1 MKIHYKSDDK
11 QAPAYLAKV
20 KHEPVEYTG
29 AWNRIKFGTNLTQT
43 KQENIVLAKLGTIN
57 ITSNNNSSDFIVSSP
72 AKNCFS
78 HCSYCYVTRHTLH
91 NSPVTIFTN
100 IDDIVLKLKKHISL
114 LKEKEFATQQGDK
127 WVYEISCD
135 TDIGN
140 TYHLIE
146 WNKLLDV
153 FRIND
158 KASCTMAS
166 KTFNK
171 SLCSYPATRN
181 IRIRMSLSPQWVIDS
196 IEKGTSSLKTRLNAL
211 QKYYDAGFEVH
222 INLSPL
228 LIYPE
233 EAFEEDYRYIFDE
246 ISKLSSE
253 FLKQTALEVIVLTT
267 TCAQHEMNLE
277 LGNDETYT
285 WNEDVQE
292 GKVSKTYGS
301 EAIRYKVNF
310 KKKYLDIIRKINK
323 ETINIPIKYIF

>member
-1 MKIHYKSDDK
+1 VKIHYKSDNK

-29 AWNRIKFGTNLTQT
+29 AWNRIKFNTNLTET
-43 KQENIVLAKLGTIN
+43 KRNNIVLAELKDVKVV
-57 ITSNNNSSDFIVSSP
+57 SNNNSSDFIVSSP

-78 HCSYCYVTRHTLH
+78 LCSYCYVTRHTLH

-100 IDDIVLKLKKHISL
+100 IDKIISVLKKHISS
-114 LKEKEFATQQGDK
+114 LKEKEFATQQGSK

-146 WNKLLDV
+146 WDKLFEV
-153 FRIND
+153 FRDSEI
-158 KASCTMAS
+158 ASCTFAS
-166 KTFNK
+166 KSFNSK
-171 SLCSYPATRN
+171 LAEYPATRN
-181 IRIRMSLSPQWVIDS
+181 LRVRMSLSPQWVIDS

-233 EAFEEDYRYIFDE
+233 EQFESDYRYIFNE
-246 ISKLSSE
+246 ISKLSPE
-253 FLKQTALEVIVLTT
+253 LLKQTALEVIVLTT

-292 GKVSKTYGS
+292 GKISKTYGS
-301 EAIRYKVNF
+301 EAIRYKVDF

-323 ETINIPIKYIF
+323 ETVNIPIRYIF

>member
-11 QAPAYLAKV
+11 QAPAYLAKI

-57 ITSNNNSSDFIVSSP
+57 ITVNDNSSDFIVSSP

-78 HCSYCYVTRHTLH
+78 HCSYCYVTRYTLH

-100 IDDIVLKLKKHISL
+100 IDDIVSKLNNHILS
-114 LKEKEFATQQGDK
+114 LKEKEFSNQQGEK

-140 TYHLIE
+140 TYHLVE

-153 FRIND
+153 FRNND
-158 KASCTMAS
+158 KAMCTMAS

-171 SLCSYPATRN
+171 NLLSYPATRN

-196 IEKGTSSLKTRLNAL
+196 IEKGTSTLRTRLNAL
-211 QKYYDAGFEVH
+211 QQYYDAGFEVH

-233 EAFEEDYRYIFDE
+233 EQFESDYRYIFDK
-246 ISKLSSE
+246 ISKLSPE
-253 FLKQTALEVIVLTT
+253 FLSQTALEVIVLTT
-267 TCAQHEMNLE
+267 TCNQHEMNLE

-285 WNEDVQE
+285 WNPDVQE
-292 GKVSKTYGS
+292 TKISKSFGS
-301 EAIRYKVNF
+301 EAIRYKVEH
-310 KKKYLDIIRKINK
+310 KKKYLDLIRKINK
-323 ETINIPIKYIF
+323 ETVNVPVRYIF